1 MPPNHQS
8 NKNLTFVQ
16 NEDSMMAYMLA
27 AGFDADQ
34 DEINRNLRITFAT
47 PTDGSWEIWPA
58 VYCKDLFADEIAQE

>member
-1 MPPNHQS
+1 
-8 NKNLTFVQ
+8 
-16 NEDSMMAYMLA
+16 MMAYMLA